1 MSELYKSQ
9 SVADCT
15 VLITGATAGIGEA
28 IAWRFAEAGAKLII
42 CGRRTERLE
51 ALSAALVAKYPSL
64 TKPHCATLDVQQL
77 DKLQALPSSLPSEFA
92 SIDILVNNAGLALGT
107 EPVWSTSIADVQQ
120 MIGTNVTALIA
131 LTTAVLPGMRARGKG
146 HLINISSIAGHEA
159 YAGGSVYCASK
170 FAVSAYTTAARHD
183 LVETPIRVTQISP
196 AAVNTEFSTV
206 RFGAGSGA
214 SSSSADP
221 TAKADAVYANFV
233 PLVAADIADNVLYAA
248 TRPPHV
254 TIADMVVYPTNQG
267 GPKLIAR
274 VGESLG
280 GPQP

>member
-42 CGRRTERLE
+42 CGRRTERLQ

-64 TKPHCATLDVQQL
+64 KPPHCATLDVQQF

-146 HLINISSIAGHEA
+146 HVINISSIAGHEA

-170 FAVSAYTTAARHD
+170 FAVSAYTTAPAPAPKRT
-183 LVETPIRVTQISP
+183 VENSVFTAAGEICVTRIGVSTRSWR
-196 AAVNTEFSTV
+196 AAV
-206 RFGAGSGA
+206 
-214 SSSSADP
+214 
-221 TAKADAVYANFV
+221 VYADTANFD
-233 PLVAADIADNVLYAA
+233 A
-248 TRPPHV
+248 
-254 TIADMVVYPTNQG
+254 Q
-267 GPKLIAR
+267 
-274 VGESLG
+274 
-280 GPQP
+280 